1 MVEVSDWDASEY
13 LSSEEDMV
21 EYLNVCLESED
32 PQLIQSALGDIAK
45 ARGMSQIA
53 QQAHVGR
60 ESLYK
65 SLSSS
70 GNPSFQTIVKVIRAL
85 GGKLTIQPASSH

>member
-13 LSSEEDMV
+13 LSSEEDIV

>member
-1 MVEVSDWDASEY
+1 MVKVSDWDASEY
-13 LSSEEDMV
+13 LSSEEDMI

-85 GGKLTIQPASSH
+85 GGKLTIQPSSSH